1 MREGARVPIKVRD
14 MIRRLEDDGWLWDR
28 TRGSHRVYVH
38 PTKSGIVV
46 VPGKLGK
53 DLPLGTERSILKQ
66 AGLR

>member
-1 MREGARVPIKVRD
+1 MPTKVRNI
-14 MIRRLEDDGWLWDR
+14 IRILEEDDWQWER
-28 TRGSHRVYVH
+28 TRDSHRVYSH

-53 DLPLGTERSILKQ
+53 DLPLGTERSVLKQ

>member
-1 MREGARVPIKVRD
+1 MPTKVRD
-14 MIRRLEDDGWLWDR
+14 MIRVLEEDGWEWAR

-38 PTKSGIVV
+38 PTKPGIVV
-46 VPGKLGK
+46 IPGKLGK

>member
-1 MREGARVPIKVRD
+1 MSEGIRVPIKVRD
-14 MIRRLEDDGWLWDR
+14 MIRRLEDDGWQWDR

-38 PTKSGIVV
+38 PTKSGMVV

-53 DLPLGTERSILKQ
+53 DLPPGTERSILRQ

>member
-1 MREGARVPIKVRD
+1 MPRKVGEIIKL
-14 MIRRLEDDGWLWDR
+14 IEDDGWVLDR
-28 TRGSHRVYVH
+28 VKGSHRVYVH

-46 VPGKLGK
+46 VPGKLSR